1 MKLLITEAQTLAR
14 TTSTQK
20 DQKEEL
26 TETGGQNLF
35 N

>member
-1 MKLLITEAQTLAR
+1 MCAADAQTLAR